1 MLDEENFY
9 PDDDRDLLDGDD
21 DLNGDL
27 PEDLTEGVPDALEP
41 DGDLEEG
48 APVKDLP
55 TGQAGLPLSRPLP
68 QEDGLTKAL
77 DEDET

>member
-1 MLDEENFY
+1 MADEENFY

-21 DLNGDL
+21 DLNSGDL

-48 APVKDLP
+48 TSVKD
-55 TGQAGLPLSRPLP
+55 LPLSRPLP
-68 QEDGLTKAL
+68 QEDGLEKAL
-77 DEDET
+77 DEDEL